1 METRVRPPSLT
12 TRHIQHLRLVKN
24 RSRVLPLMPSKGIAA
39 EVGVDEGNFSEQ
51 ILSITKPKMLY
62 LIDAW
67 GSKRFGD
74 DKFNKVQNRFAAEVD
89 RGQVVIQRGIS
100 WEELQKLP
108 DSYFDWIYLDTS
120 HTYEDTAKELEV
132 SRIKVKPDGV
142 ISGHDYTI
150 GNIEQA
156 VRYGVI
162 QAVNEFCINQD
173 WEMIYLTNEP
183 SRYLTYVLRKM

>member
-1 METRVRPPSLT
+1 METRRPPSLT
-12 TRHIQHLRLVKN
+12 SRHIEHLRLVKN
-24 RSRVLPLMPSKGIAA
+24 RSRVLMLMPSNGIVA
-39 EVGVDEGNFSEQ
+39 EVGVDEGNYSEE
-51 ILSITKPKMLY
+51 ILSITQPKILY

-67 GSKRFGD
+67 CSKRYGD
-74 DKFNKVQNRFAAEVD
+74 DKFNKVQNRFREEVD
-89 RGQVVIQRGIS
+89 RGQVVIKRGIS
-100 WEELQKLP
+100 WEQLQKLP

-150 GNIEQA
+150 GNIKKA
-156 VRYGVI
+156 LPYGVI
-162 QAVNEFCINQD
+162 QAVNEFCINHD

-183 SRYLTYVLRKM
+183 SRYLTYALRKM

>member
-1 METRVRPPSLT
+1 METRRPPSLT
-12 TRHIQHLRLVKN
+12 SRHIEHLRLVKN
-24 RSRVLPLMPSKGIAA
+24 RSRMLMLMPSNGIVA
-39 EVGVDEGNFSEQ
+39 EVGVDEGNYSEE
-51 ILSITKPKMLY
+51 ILSITQPKILY

-67 GSKRFGD
+67 CSKRYGD
-74 DKFNKVQNRFAAEVD
+74 NKFNTVQNRFREEVD
-89 RGQVVIQRGIS
+89 RGQVVIKRGIS
-100 WEELQKLP
+100 WEQLQKLP

-150 GNIEQA
+150 GNIKKA
-156 VRYGVI
+156 LPYGVI
-162 QAVNEFCINQD
+162 QAVNEFCINHD

-183 SRYLTYVLRKM
+183 SRYLTYALRKM

>member
-1 METRVRPPSLT
+1 M
-12 TRHIQHLRLVKN
+12 
-24 RSRVLPLMPSKGIAA
+24 LMASNGIVA
-39 EVGVDEGNFSEQ
+39 EVGVDEGNYSEE
-51 ILSITKPKMLY
+51 ILSITKPKILH
-62 LIDAW
+62 LIDTW

-89 RGQVVIQRGIS
+89 QGQVVMQRGIS

-132 SRIKVKPDGV
+132 SRRKVKPDGV

-150 GNIEQA
+150 GNIKRA
-156 VRYGVI
+156 LPYGVI
-162 QAVNEFCINQD
+162 QAVNEFCINHD
-173 WEMIYLTNEP
+173 WEMIYLSNES
-183 SRYLTYVLRKM
+183 SRCLTYALRKM

>member
-1 METRVRPPSLT
+1 
-12 TRHIQHLRLVKN
+12 
-24 RSRVLPLMPSKGIAA
+24 MPSKGIVA

-51 ILSITKPKMLY
+51 ILSITKPKILY

-74 DKFNKVQNRFAAEVD
+74 DKFNRVQDRFASEVD

-162 QAVNEFCINQD
+162 QAVNEFCISHD
-173 WEMIYLTNEP
+173 WEMIYLTHEP
-183 SRYLTYVLRKM
+183 TRILTYVLRKM